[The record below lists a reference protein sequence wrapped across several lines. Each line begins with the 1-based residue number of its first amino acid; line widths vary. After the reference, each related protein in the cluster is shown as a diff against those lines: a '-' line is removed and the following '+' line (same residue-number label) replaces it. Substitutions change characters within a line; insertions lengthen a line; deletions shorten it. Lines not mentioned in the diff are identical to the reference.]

1 MSAPDSSTPS
11 SPRSGNVGNS
21 KTSATDHSR
30 PIARFAPAGSGLY
43 AIITAIMA
51 TVLILS
57 NIGASKGVQIG
68 PLVTDGGF
76 FLFPLAYIVGDVV
89 AEVYGFK
96 NSRRAVI
103 TTFALSIFAVVC
115 YWIIINLP
123 PADFYDGQ
131 QALERTLG
139 PVWMIVVASL
149 LGFLVGQLSNA
160 WFMVRMKRSF
170 GEKVLFGRIAVS
182 TLIGEFLDTLVFCSI
197 ATPVIG
203 IETVGQFV
211 NYVVV
216 GFLFKSAVEIIL
228 APVTMWVMKLI
239 KRAEPAYGV
248 TEKRAEAPGGSEAS
262 AE

>member
-1 MSAPDSSTPS
+1 M
-11 SPRSGNVGNS
+11 
-21 KTSATDHSR
+21 
-30 PIARFAPAGSGLY
+30 ARFAPAGSGLY

-103 TTFALSIFAVVC
+103 TTFALSIFAVLC

-197 ATPVIG
+197 AAPVIG

-248 TEKRAEAPGGSEAS
+248 TEKQAEAPGRSEA
-262 AE
+262 